1 MAGSQ
6 SSPGMRRDK
15 GIPPY
20 YRTWLDSRWFVAFV
34 GRMAK
39 TPDELFDVVDAR
51 DQVVRQAPRREVHA
65 QGWLHRAVHVLVFNR
80 AGQVFLQKRS
90 MTKDMSPGL
99 WDSSCSGHLDAGED
113 YDAAA
118 WRELQEEIGL
128 LVDPVGT
135 NRGVGAPRPQ
145 LARWLRVE
153 ACEET
158 GQEFVWVYWLESE
171 GPFTL
176 CPDEI
181 ERGEWIA
188 TDELNRRIALQPED
202 YCSAFRLIW
211 GKVRAQSGL

>member
-1 MAGSQ
+1 MG
-6 SSPGMRRDK
+6 K
-15 GIPPY
+15 N
-20 YRTWLDSRWFVAFV
+20 
-34 GRMAK
+34 
-39 TPDELFDVVDAR
+39 PDELFDVVDAQDR
-51 DQVVRQAPRREVHA
+51 VVRQAPRREVHA

-90 MTKDMSPGL
+90 MSKDMSPGL

-128 LVDPVGT
+128 TLS
-135 NRGVGAPRPQ
+135 RPPE
-145 LARWLRVE
+145 RRLRVE

-158 GQEFVWVYWLESE
+158 GQEFVWAYRLEAE
-171 GPFTL
+171 GPFSL

-188 TDELNRRIALQPED
+188 PDELNRRIAVRPGD
-202 YCSAFRLIW
+202 YCPAFRLIW
-211 GKVRAQSGL
+211 SRMQS